1 MKDVSNEVNLDS
13 ILDKAVNE
21 CTLDKEEILYL
32 LNLKTRKE
40 TDRLFAA
47 ARQIREANFSNQVFL
62 YGFIYFST
70 YCRNDCTF
78 CYYRCS
84 NSISDRYRKTEG
96 EIIETAKELAGTG
109 LHLLDLTMGE
119 DPLYFRN
126 GKFEQ
131 LLRTI
136 EEVKSITRLP
146 IMFSPGVVPLALLP
160 ELKRI
165 GVDWYA
171 CYQETHN
178 RKLFEQLRLYQDYDE
193 RLSLKRYAHEQGFL
207 IEEGLLAGIGESDKD
222 IYDSFEVMK
231 DISAD
236 QVRVM
241 SFVPQKGTPLENTEV
256 LSHLKELLI
265 IAVMR
270 LIFQDR
276 LIPASLDVDGIKGL
290 KDRLN
295 AGANVITSIIPPGN
309 GLQGVSQSTLD
320 IQEGGRTA
328 AGIAPVLEQCSLKPA
343 TQQTYS
349 TWLKKMK
356 SRYREVRV

>member
-1 MKDVSNEVNLDS
+1 MKGKLKEGNLNYV
-13 ILDKAVNE
+13 LEKAVSG
-21 CTLDKEEILYL
+21 CSLQKEEILYL
-32 LNLKTRKE
+32 LNLKTRE
-40 TDRLFAA
+40 EIEQLIAA
-47 ARQIREANFSNQVFL
+47 ARQIREINFSNQVFL

-70 YCRNDCTF
+70 YCRNDCAF

-84 NSISDRYRKTEG
+84 NSISDRYRKTEE
-96 EIIETAKELAGTG
+96 EIVETAKELAGTG

-119 DPLYFRN
+119 DPMYFGN
-126 GKFEQ
+126 NKFEQ

-146 IMFSPGVVPLALLP
+146 IMFSPGVIPPALLP

-178 RKLFEQLRLYQDYDE
+178 RELFQQLRLHQDYDE
-193 RLSLKRYAHEQGFL
+193 RLSLKRYAHEQGLL
-207 IEEGLLAGIGESDKD
+207 IEEGLLTGIGETDEDIFDSFKVIKD
-222 IYDSFEVMK
+222 IF
-231 DISAD
+231 AD

-256 LSHLKELLI
+256 SSHIKELLI

-295 AGANVITSIIPPGN
+295 AGANVITSIIPPDT
-309 GLQGVSQSTLD
+309 GLQGVSQCTLD

-328 AGIAPVLEQCSLKPA
+328 AGIAPVLEQCNLKPA
-343 TQQTYS
+343 TQQAYNS
-349 TWLKKMK
+349 WLEKMK
-356 SRYREVRV
+356 SFYREVRV